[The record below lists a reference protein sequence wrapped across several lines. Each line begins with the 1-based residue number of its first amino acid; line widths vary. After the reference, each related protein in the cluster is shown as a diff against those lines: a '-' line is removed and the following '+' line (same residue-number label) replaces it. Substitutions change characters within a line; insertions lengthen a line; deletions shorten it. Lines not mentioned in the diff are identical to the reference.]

1 MKKLNLLVAGLVCF
15 ATLSCS
21 DDDKTSEVDNTNVTA
36 VEDAMQTGSWKIT
49 SFIEEGNDET
59 AHFTGY
65 NFTFSENGTLR
76 AANGTTTINGT
87 WSVTHSDDS
96 SDDDDSSSH
105 DVDFNIAFANPA
117 EFTELNDD
125 WDILERNG
133 NTLKL
138 IDVSGGNGGT
148 DYLTFTKN

>member
-59 AHFTGY
+59 AH
-65 NFTFSENGTLR
+65 LQV
-76 AANGTTTINGT
+76 IIL
-87 WSVTHSDDS
+87 HSLKM
-96 SDDDDSSSH
+96 
-105 DVDFNIAFANPA
+105 
-117 EFTELNDD
+117 ERLGRLTEPPL
-125 WDILERNG
+125 
-133 NTLKL
+133 
-138 IDVSGGNGGT
+138 
-148 DYLTFTKN
+148 